1 MKVIVVNPDNKI
13 LIDGVDLEFDFVLS
27 NDIWAIHWDGYTG
40 HVEYVGSK
48 ANTEITDFSDYQY
61 LVDAYNTEAQRLEAE
76 KLASQPTQAEA
87 TRATR
92 DVLLQATDVWAL
104 SDRTMSAEQT
114 TYRQALRDI
123 TAQSGFPTDIT
134 WPTKPA

>member
-13 LIDGVDLEFDFVLS
+13 IIDGVALEFDFALS
-27 NDIWAIHWDGYTG
+27 TDIWAIHWDGYTG
-40 HVEYVGSK
+40 HVEYVGLK

-76 KLASQPTQAEA
+76 ELASQPTQEEA

-114 TYRQALRDI
+114 AYRQALRDI
-123 TAQSGFPTDIT
+123 TAQAGFPTDIT